1 MLLQPPLPPQLVLML
16 LQLALQLLLHQP
28 KLQQQRLLQPNL
40 TRFSLV
46 ETIEKPFQETERAF

>member
-1 MLLQPPLPPQLVLML
+1 ML